1 MFKKIDASEA
11 AKLIHDSST
20 VSITG
25 FVGAGYPECIAKAI
39 EKSFLE
45 TGHPNNLTLTH
56 SAGIGESKSGG
67 RGVNVFA
74 HEGLVKACIVPH
86 FNLAPDMQK
95 LVGENAIE
103 GYLLPQG
110 ALTQLYRETG
120 AGRPGVIT
128 KIGIGTFVDPRLEG
142 GKCNESSK
150 RDMVEVV
157 ELGGEEYLW
166 YKSFPIDVALI
177 RCTSADEH
185 GNLTVEK
192 ESTILDQLA
201 MALAAKRSGGIVIA
215 QVERIVCAGSLNP
228 RDVIVPGVMV
238 DYVVVAP
245 PEMHWQ
251 NFGNEV
257 YDPALGHEFRVPLS
271 TLPIMKM
278 SARKIIARRAAMEL
292 IPNAV
297 INLGIGTP
305 ESIASIA
312 VEEGFSDQVI
322 MTVESGHIGG
332 VPAGGL
338 LFGGS
343 YNPDYVVDTTRQ
355 FDFYD
360 GGGLDVCFLGAA
372 EVDAMGNVNVSKF
385 KKIVGPGGFINIA
398 QSTPRAVFCGTLM
411 AGGLEVA
418 VKDGKLIIVSE
429 GRTKKF
435 VETVQQITY
444 AGSYGIE
451 SGQYVRY
458 VTERC
463 VFELGKEGIELIE
476 IAPGIDLKTQVLD
489 MVEFPV
495 KVSENLKEMDS
506 RIFNEGKMGF
516 SLD

>member
-177 RCTSADEH
+177 RCTSADHHSRPVGH
-185 GNLTVEK
+185 G
-192 ESTILDQLA
+192 
-201 MALAAKRSGGIVIA
+201 
-215 QVERIVCAGSLNP
+215 
-228 RDVIVPGVMV
+228 
-238 DYVVVAP
+238 
-245 PEMHWQ
+245 
-251 NFGNEV
+251 
-257 YDPALGHEFRVPLS
+257 
-271 TLPIMKM
+271 
-278 SARKIIARRAAMEL
+278 
-292 IPNAV
+292 
-297 INLGIGTP
+297 
-305 ESIASIA
+305 
-312 VEEGFSDQVI
+312 
-322 MTVESGHIGG
+322 
-332 VPAGGL
+332 
-338 LFGGS
+338 FGG
-343 YNPDYVVDTTRQ
+343 
-355 FDFYD
+355 
-360 GGGLDVCFLGAA
+360 
-372 EVDAMGNVNVSKF
+372 K
-385 KKIVGPGGFINIA
+385 A
-398 QSTPRAVFCGTLM
+398 QWGYCH
-411 AGGLEVA
+411 
-418 VKDGKLIIVSE
+418 
-429 GRTKKF
+429 RT
-435 VETVQQITY
+435 
-444 AGSYGIE
+444 G
-451 SGQYVRY
+451 
-458 VTERC
+458 
-463 VFELGKEGIELIE
+463 
-476 IAPGIDLKTQVLD
+476 
-489 MVEFPV
+489 
-495 KVSENLKEMDS
+495 
-506 RIFNEGKMGF
+506 
-516 SLD
+516 